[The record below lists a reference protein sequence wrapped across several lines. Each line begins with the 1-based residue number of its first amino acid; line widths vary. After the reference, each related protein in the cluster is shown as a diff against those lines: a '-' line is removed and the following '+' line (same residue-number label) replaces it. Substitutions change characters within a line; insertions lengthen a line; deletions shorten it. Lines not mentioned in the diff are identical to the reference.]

1 MKERQLETVRAMFV
15 AVGFLAA
22 ASGRGADAA
31 PPGPIQGK
39 VTMVDPGTRQV
50 EINCGSQQRVVSKM
64 VFYIYGQAEVL
75 YLPLTGKDV
84 VHLPKEIGNV
94 QVLEVSEKSCRGKVF
109 ASDMALVKKD
119 AVVIGYP
126 VPVGSQLKPDVK
138 SVAAKPDSPVIPGSR
153 VILTVSALDPDGDPL
168 TYEWA
173 CAAGRLSAAR
183 TVEPSVVWT
192 APVAPGDYVLSV
204 VAIDSDR
211 FKSDPKE
218 FRVTVG
224 AYIEDRHKVP
234 FKFSRVVSPEP
245 FFEEVAGVACDRLN
259 GLYVVDPRAQKVKK
273 VDPDGVTVTYFGQE
287 GNETGKFRKPGRVA
301 CMNDFVYVVDR
312 ERQVVIKFNLR
323 GGFLKE
329 YGEPGTA
336 NAQVT
341 AAEDVAVSPSGDVF
355 IADSE
360 GARVQVYDDQ
370 GRFLFSV
377 GQRGTGPGQ
386 FQKPVAV
393 AVDRQGMLYVLD
405 AGRQQLILFDRDL
418 RFRGREIKVAGQAAD
433 FDLDPMQGVAYLLY
447 PEEKA
452 VKKLLLGEGRFDA
465 AFKVGGEG
473 EGWGRFADP
482 VAVACDP
489 FGEIL
494 VADAARRTR
503 NIQRFN
509 DKGECLA
516 RLGGEDY
523 SKTIRVTAGSEGDLY
538 CLSREGTIR
547 RLTATGW
554 TTARFGGEGAPGSAR
569 EPVDLA
575 VGPGGFVYLLDG
587 NTCQIR
593 KFKPT
598 GEFVGDFIQASDA
611 KQLKRLLDEPTDLAA
626 AGDQVFVM
634 DKGGNRVQ
642 ILGADG
648 VFRTGLDGS
657 DKKNKSLYMNGDA
670 EFVAVEPASGKIVVS
685 LGTSLKVCAKELTF
699 VEEWGKKGSENGQFR
714 GITGLAFDHTGDLWV
729 LDRSRGDV
737 QRFRFGAP
745 GNSFLSVVKDDN
757 RARKPVDFAV
767 SPFNELWVW
776 DGDKGTGV
784 IFVQE

>member
-1 MKERQLETVRAMFV
+1 MNERHPMTVVAALV
-15 AVGFLAA
+15 AVGLLACAPA
-22 ASGRGADAA
+22 AGADAA

-50 EINCGSQQRVVSKM
+50 EINCGSQQRVVPKM
-64 VFYIYGQAEVL
+64 VFYVYGQAEVL
-75 YLPLTGKDV
+75 HLPLTGKDV
-84 VHLPKEIGNV
+84 VHLPKEVGNV

-109 ASDMALVKKD
+109 ASDMALVRKD

-138 SVAAKPDSPVIPGSR
+138 SVAAKPESPVVPGSR
-153 VILTVSALDPDGDPL
+153 VALTVSALDPDGDPL
-168 TYEWA
+168 TYEWT
-173 CAAGRLSAAR
+173 CSAGRLSASR

-192 APVAPGDYVLSV
+192 APVAPGDYTLSV
-204 VAIDSDR
+204 TAIDSDR

-224 AYIEDRHKVP
+224 AYPEDRHRIP
-234 FKFSRVVSPEP
+234 FKFSRAVSPEP
-245 FFEEVAGVACDRLN
+245 FFEEVSGVACDRLN

-273 VDPDGVTVTYFGQE
+273 VDPDGVTVSYFGQE
-287 GNETGKFRKPGRVA
+287 GSETGKFRKPGRIA

-329 YGEPGTA
+329 YGEAGTA
-336 NAQVT
+336 NAQIA

-360 GARVQVYDDQ
+360 GARVQAYDDQ

-377 GQRGTGPGQ
+377 GQRGTAAGQ
-386 FQKPVAV
+386 FQKPVAL

-405 AGRQQLILFDRDL
+405 AGRQQLMVFDRDL
-418 RFRGREIKVAGQAAD
+418 RFRGREIKVGPAAD
-433 FDLDPMQGVAYLLY
+433 FDLDPTQGVAYLLY

-452 VKKLLLGEGRFDA
+452 VKKLLLGEGRFDPG
-465 AFKVGGEG
+465 FKVGGQG
-473 EGWGRFADP
+473 EGWGKFSEP
-482 VAVACDP
+482 VALACDP
-489 FGEIL
+489 FGEVL
-494 VADAARRTR
+494 VADASRRTR
-503 NIQRFN
+503 NLQRFN
-509 DKGECLA
+509 PQGECLA

-523 SKTIRVTAGSEGDLY
+523 TKTIRVAAGPDGDLY
-538 CLSREGTIR
+538 CLSSKGDVR
-547 RLTATGW
+547 RLTPTGW
-554 TTARFGGEGAPGSAR
+554 TTARFGGEGAPGAAR
-569 EPVDLA
+569 KPVDL
-575 VGPGGFVYLLDG
+575 VCGPGGFVYLLDG
-587 NTCQIR
+587 DTCQIR
-593 KFKPT
+593 KFKPA

-626 AGDQVFVM
+626 AGDQLFVM

-657 DKKNKSLYMNGDA
+657 DKKNKSLYFDGDA
-670 EFVAVEPASGKIVVS
+670 EFVAVEPVSGKIVVS

-714 GITGLAFDHTGDLWV
+714 RISGLEFDRTGDLWV
-729 LDRSRGDV
+729 LDTSRGDV
-737 QRFRFGAP
+737 QRFRFGAA
-745 GNSFLSVVKDDN
+745 GNPFLGLVKDDN

-767 SPFNELWVW
+767 SPFNEVWIW

-784 IFVQE
+784 VFVQE